1 MRAGKSDS
9 SLAHLGG
16 SGSGTCLILTA
27 REHHHVLTDV
37 GGGLVELGR
46 DHHRRNGVT
55 SDDDIFN
62 FRTE

>member
-9 SLAHLGG
+9 SLAHLG
-16 SGSGTCLILTA
+16 TCLILTY
-27 REHHHVLTDV
+27 REHHVLTDV

>member
-9 SLAHLGG
+9 SLAHF
-16 SGSGTCLILTA
+16 LTA

-46 DHHRRNGVT
+46 DRHRRNGVT

>member
-1 MRAGKSDS
+1 MRAGKSDR
-9 SLAHLGG
+9 SLAHLG
-16 SGSGTCLILTA
+16 SGSGTCLILTD
-27 REHHHVLTDV
+27 REHHVLTDV

-62 FRTE
+62 FRKE